1 MAYEQR
7 NLQGSLFKNTDKEK
21 DTHPDYK
28 GSCQINGT
36 DYWMDAWIK
45 KSEGGRTWMSFSFK
59 AKEQPTGADRNSRDT
74 RTHAQRKRPSGG
86 FDDMPDDIPF

>member
-7 NLQGSLFKNTDKEK
+7 NDSGSLFKNTDKGK

-28 GSCQINGT
+28 GSAQVDGV

-45 KSEGGRTWMSFSFK
+45 KSESGRAWMSFSFK
-59 AKEQPTGADRNSRDT
+59 RKEAKQQEPPKDQ
-74 RTHAQRKRPSGG
+74 RTHAQRKRG
-86 FDDMPDDIPF
+86 DDEYSDVPF